1 MQFTLCWTSVSAA
14 CCPICIAKQ
23 TAERAPSD
31 LSFGQISAKV
41 LVISSDLFE
50 ILISARA
57 NRFFSS
63 QVDKTCKV
71 PFHRADKY
79 LTRYI
84 GETNKTA
91 FIITNCFD
99 SKWKGVSE
107 STDVLI

>member
-63 QVDKTCKV
+63 
-71 PFHRADKY
+71 
-79 LTRYI
+79 
-84 GETNKTA
+84 
-91 FIITNCFD
+91 
-99 SKWKGVSE
+99 
-107 STDVLI
+107 